1 MKLSAL
7 ALSPTT
13 SIALDAYLDQLE
25 SSRAKLKTTAISTT
39 TNLDETRVGLA
50 LKESAINIYLVIQ
63 EWLQTIPNDD
73 DHPTPFVML
82 CGDEGQLLAKL
93 RSDHSNIIAPVPAVQ
108 EFVRSGVI
116 RESIE
121 QCDFVA
127 PSNTRAKFQMVFHPA
142 AIHAGVLNVLM
153 AQRQKLLVVGSS
165 IKTDA
170 NVIRENLVGQRV
182 VVVSND
188 NARGTII
195 LVNQSS
201 SIVGSD
207 DELRNDTFTVFID
220 AEKSFID
227 VSYAQL
233 IGTLLVVLS

>member
-1 MKLSAL
+1 VSW
-7 ALSPTT
+7 
-13 SIALDAYLDQLE
+13 
-25 SSRAKLKTTAISTT
+25 AKLKTTAINTK
-39 TNLDETRVGLA
+39 TNLDETKVGLA
-50 LKESAINIYLVIQ
+50 LKESAIDICLVIQ
-63 EWLQTIPNDD
+63 EWLQAIPNDD
-73 DHPTPFVML
+73 HHPTPVVML

-93 RSDHSNIIAPVPAVQ
+93 LRSDHSNIIAPVPTVQ
-108 EFVRSGVI
+108 EFMRSGVI

-127 PSNTRAKFQMVFHPA
+127 PSNKFQMVFHPA

-153 AQRQKLLVVGSS
+153 AQRQKLLVAV

-188 NARGTII
+188 NARGTIV
-195 LVNQSS
+195 LVNQQSS
-201 SIVGSD
+201 VVGSD

-220 AEKSFID
+220 AEKSFIE
-227 VSYAQL
+227 VSL
-233 IGTLLVVLS
+233 HN